1 MVSISQYHTDD
12 MICLSS
18 ILTRQYVLIHNHP
31 QMISNKTINNDQF
44 CTLSTV
50 ISLSLSL
57 SRNLYLSR
65 LSRKAPCSSTMKNP
79 ISVGRIYSNSSN
91 IFESVYLSLIIA
103 LFKFYHLSLP
113 SIYLLLILHS
123 TQLMIT
129 CFSTLHSISTSSY
142 SINSVIDICCYDS
155 IYTVL
160 SYFLYAIYSYILRI
174 NNDGKMEFYAVSCNI
189 QIHAPFFTV
198 VPFIHQSP
206 CHFCSL

>member
-1 MVSISQYHTDD
+1 MNKIVSMNWVYCVVYFKHWVKLLPLLYPYPYSYWSTYHNWVVSWLIFVFWACYNSNVIISVLIMVSISQYHTDD

-103 LFKFYHLSLP
+103 LFKSYH
-113 SIYLLLILHS
+113 
-123 TQLMIT
+123 
-129 CFSTLHSISTSSY
+129 
-142 SINSVIDICCYDS
+142 
-155 IYTVL
+155 
-160 SYFLYAIYSYILRI
+160 
-174 NNDGKMEFYAVSCNI
+174 
-189 QIHAPFFTV
+189 
-198 VPFIHQSP
+198 
-206 CHFCSL
+206 